1 MRVDEFPPEG
11 AVTSR
16 VLPVVRTPEPTLEM
30 KPRESASLVRQVP
43 VHFGLERGRHI
54 FQEGVHTMSD
64 RLQGVTTLPVPIV
77 PGEEHLPDEA
87 VGVHSRHMAGP
98 G

>member
-30 KPRESASLVRQVP
+30 KPREAASLVRQVP
-43 VHFGLERGRHI
+43 VHFGL
-54 FQEGVHTMSD
+54 
-64 RLQGVTTLPVPIV
+64 
-77 PGEEHLPDEA
+77 GEQHLPDEA
-87 VGVHSRHMAGP
+87 VGVHSRHMADP